1 MCAPSEPPNVSVI
14 FVLRGPE
21 RDCDN
26 CTLHN
31 GSIYW
36 KVQGNASSCQLTVF
50 NAQGSDSGDYGN
62 FTCMYTHVEEFE
74 IPDNSESHQLFLKV
88 TLPITIFL
96 SLVLVILVVLLF
108 TFARKLYRK
117 RKKRLLDPPGKIFQ
131 SSTSLFSLI
140 CTITLADC
148 VYIRNNRNCPGTHS

>member
-14 FVLRGPE
+14 FILRGPE

-36 KVQGNASSCQLTVF
+36 KVQENASSCQLTVF

-62 FTCMYTHVEEFE
+62 FTCMYTDVEEFE
-74 IPDNSESHQLFLKV
+74 IPDGPFLEV
-88 TLPITIFL
+88 TLPIAIFF

-108 TFARKLYRK
+108 TFVWKLYRK
-117 RKKRLLDPPGKIFQ
+117 RTERLSDPPGKISQ

-140 CTITLADC
+140 RTITLADC
-148 VYIRNNRNCPGTHS
+148 VYNRNNRNCPGTHS